1 MFLDKYRTLRKISNF
16 LTALTPFFNVWKDDN
31 AEAFK
36 TQSMEQLEMFY
47 RNYIDEMRQK
57 SNKMKTLEQEI
68 NELLDELRQIGQET
82 QLLAVEP

>member
-1 MFLDKYRTLRKISNF
+1 
-16 LTALTPFFNVWKDDN
+16 
-31 AEAFK
+31 
-36 TQSMEQLEMFY
+36 MEQLEMFY